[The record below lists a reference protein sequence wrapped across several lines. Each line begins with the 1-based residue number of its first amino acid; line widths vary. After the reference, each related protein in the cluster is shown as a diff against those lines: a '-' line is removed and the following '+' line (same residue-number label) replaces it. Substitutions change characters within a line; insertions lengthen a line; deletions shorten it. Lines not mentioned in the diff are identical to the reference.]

1 MENEDY
7 IDNIITN
14 LKIIGLIHV
23 NEKLSIHKGHLYI
36 DKICLQSLKRWYYK
50 DSREIIII
58 YLRDLIKIIQHL
70 LNKMENKPNYL
81 WILAK
86 IFTEM
91 EHAKSGIIN
100 LKTTYSNDQVTVVKL
115 DTILTKFNE
124 ITENIK
130 KTLHTIE
137 V

>member
-14 LKIIGLIHV
+14 LKILSLISV

-36 DKICLQSLKRWYYK
+36 DKICLQSLKRWYYR
-50 DSREIIII
+50 DSREILII
-58 YLRDLIKIIQHL
+58 YLRDLIKIIQNL
-70 LNKMENKPNYL
+70 LDKMTHKPNYL
-81 WILAK
+81 WIQAK

-91 EHAKSGIIN
+91 EHAKVGIVN

-115 DTILTKFNE
+115 DTILTKFTE

-130 KTLHTIE
+130 KTLHSIE